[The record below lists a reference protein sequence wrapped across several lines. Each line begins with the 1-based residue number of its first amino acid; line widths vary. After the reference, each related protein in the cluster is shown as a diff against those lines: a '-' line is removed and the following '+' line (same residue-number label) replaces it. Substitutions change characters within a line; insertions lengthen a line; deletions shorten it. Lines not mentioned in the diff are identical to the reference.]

1 MKKRYVVCFCFSVF
15 IVLTS
20 CQAAERSPL
29 EVRLYNTDQDAVGT
43 ATFNEQ
49 DGMVSVQIKV
59 EGLEQGMHGVHI
71 HEYAKCEGPDF
82 QSAGNHFNPE
92 GNEHGLMHPDG
103 AHLGD
108 LPNIEVEA
116 DGTADVEL
124 EIDGATLMDGDKSLL
139 REDGTSII
147 IHAGPDDGIS
157 QPAGDSGDRI
167 VCGVISLEEATDEEK
182 PTDPTEFNT
191 EEEEE

>member
-1 MKKRYVVCFCFSVF
+1 MKRYVLCFCLA
-15 IVLTS
+15 VLMFLAG
-20 CQAAERSPL
+20 CQAEGRSPL
-29 EVRLYNTDQDAVGT
+29 EVRLYNVDNDAVGT
-43 ATFNEQ
+43 ATFKEQ
-49 DGMVSVQIKV
+49 EDMVSVQIEV
-59 EGLEQGMHGVHI
+59 EGLEQGLHGVHI

-108 LPNIEVEA
+108 MPNLEVEA

-124 EIDGATLMDGDKSLL
+124 ELPGATLMDGDKSLL

-147 IHAGPDDGIS
+147 IHGGEDDGVS
-157 QPAGDSGDRI
+157 QPAGDAGDRI
-167 VCGVISLEEATDEEK
+167 VCGVISLEEATDDEK
-182 PTDPTEFNT
+182 PTDPTESNK
-191 EEEEE
+191 EEEE